1 MILDFSRWRI
11 RSHDSNYY
19 LYIYILLLKLHFN
32 LPVVNSLSHFP
43 PQVQSKIFLFLT
55 LRFFFFS
62 SSYSIKILLLRK
74 PETFSF
80 LFLFLVAE
88 MFHKYQFFLTLVKI
102 FPLPL
107 GFTQSPYYL
116 SSRKI
121 YCNETRKQFIF
132 DESKCTERKRL
143 II

>member
-1 MILDFSRWRI
+1 MANSFSRFE
-11 RSHDSNYY
+11 
-19 LYIYILLLKLHFN
+19 LLFVYIYYCWNYISIYQLLTLFLIFLLRFN
-32 LPVVNSLSHFP
+32 RV
-43 PQVQSKIFLFLT
+43 FLFLT

>member
-1 MILDFSRWRI
+1 MANSFSRFE
-11 RSHDSNYY
+11 
-19 LYIYILLLKLHFN
+19 LLFVYIYITVEITFSIYQLLILFLIFLLKFN
-32 LPVVNSLSHFP
+32 RV
-43 PQVQSKIFLFLT
+43 FLFLT
-55 LRFFFFS
+55 LRFFFF

>member
-1 MILDFSRWRI
+1 MAN
-11 RSHDSNYY
+11 SHDSNYY
-19 LYIYILLLKLHFN
+19 LYIYITVEITFSIYQLLILFLIFLLKFN
-32 LPVVNSLSHFP
+32 RV
-43 PQVQSKIFLFLT
+43 FLFLT
-55 LRFFFFS
+55 LRFFFF

-74 PETFSF
+74 PEIFSF
-80 LFLFLVAE
+80 LFLFAE

>member
-1 MILDFSRWRI
+1 MANSFSRFE
-11 RSHDSNYY
+11 
-19 LYIYILLLKLHFN
+19 LLFVYIYYCWNYISIQLLTLFLIFLLRFN
-32 LPVVNSLSHFP
+32 RV
-43 PQVQSKIFLFLT
+43 FLFLT
-55 LRFFFFS
+55 LRFFFF

>member
-11 RSHDSNYY
+11 
-19 LYIYILLLKLHFN
+19 LTIQIIICIYIYYCWNYISIYQLLILFLIFLLKFN
-32 LPVVNSLSHFP
+32 RV
-43 PQVQSKIFLFLT
+43 FLFLT
-55 LRFFFFS
+55 LRFFFF

>member
-1 MILDFSRWRI
+1 MAN
-11 RSHDSNYY
+11 SHDSNYY
-19 LYIYILLLKLHFN
+19 LYIYITVEITFSIYQLLILFLIFLLKFN
-32 LPVVNSLSHFP
+32 RV
-43 PQVQSKIFLFLT
+43 FLFLT
-55 LRFFFFS
+55 LRFFFF

-107 GFTQSPYYL
+107 GFYNRHIIYRREKFIVTKRGNNLFST
-116 SSRKI
+116 SRNAR
-121 YCNETRKQFIF
+121 NEKG
-132 DESKCTERKRL
+132 
-143 II
+143 